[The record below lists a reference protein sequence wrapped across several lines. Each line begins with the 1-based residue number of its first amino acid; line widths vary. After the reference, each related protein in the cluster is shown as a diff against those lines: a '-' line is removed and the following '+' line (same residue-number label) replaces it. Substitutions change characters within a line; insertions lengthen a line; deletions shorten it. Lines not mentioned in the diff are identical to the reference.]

1 MSGRLAALWA
11 LVRRV
16 TGDDAYDRYLAHH
29 RAVHPERAPLPRRE
43 WFRREQERA
52 WGGVRRCC

>member
-1 MSGRLAALWA
+1 MKARLATCWA
-11 LVRRV
+11 WLRRV
-16 TGDDAYDRYLAHH
+16 TGDDAYDRYLAHQ
-29 RAVHPERAPLPRRE
+29 RAAHPGQAALSRRE